1 MYTLSICTIS
11 WPGTHEFSN
20 EEIKN
25 QPLSCI
31 CHLLASLDFWFLHW
45 KRPWKP
51 NLYFPLHPSRFH
63 RLLPFLHCFVSSG
76 IPITKLLDTF
86 GLSASSL
93 PVLLYPLWRGGEGY
107 EEATTSACEVQAH
120 YRFLHFFTF
129 TFIALYFPCSIVP
142 NICFCNHYKATGSSF

>member
-1 MYTLSICTIS
+1 MYSLSICTIS
-11 WPGTHEFSN
+11 WQGTHEFSN

-86 GLSASSL
+86 GLSVSSL
-93 PVLLYPLWRGGEGY
+93 PVLLYPLWWGGRLWGGY
-107 EEATTSACEVQAH
+107 NLSIWGASTLQIFT
-120 YRFLHFFTF
+120 FFTF